1 MPDSLEFIELLKKGD
16 RVSFTQLVEEYQHVV
31 FNTIYKIT
39 QQLHDSEDLT
49 QEVFIQIYKGIQ
61 HFRGDAKLSTWIYKI
76 AYLKAIEW
84 ERKKKSKRSINYFKN
99 LIGIQTDK
107 EDIPDFYHP
116 GIALQNKENAAVLF
130 KALNQLSENQRI
142 AFLLIKSEGLSYQ
155 EVGTI
160 MKKTT
165 KSIEGL
171 IQRANENL
179 RSILKENF
187 REQ

>member
-1 MPDSLEFIELLKKGD
+1 
-16 RVSFTQLVEEYQHVV
+16 
-31 FNTIYKIT
+31 
-39 QQLHDSEDLT
+39 
-49 QEVFIQIYKGIQ
+49 
-61 HFRGDAKLSTWIYKI
+61 
-76 AYLKAIEW
+76 
-84 ERKKKSKRSINYFKN
+84 
-99 LIGIQTDK
+99 
-107 EDIPDFYHP
+107 
-116 GIALQNKENAAVLF
+116 VLY

-179 RSILKENF
+179 RNILKETY